1 MIAVSS
7 ILSSTTGELIT
18 RFVIGGAIVSTFAA
32 IAEVCRPKSFAG
44 LFGAAP
50 SVALTTIS
58 IAIAQHGKEYAAVE
72 ARSMILGAIGF
83 LIYATVASWLL
94 FRHKTRALPTTLGL
108 LPIWL
113 GASLALWYLHVA
125 IETLE
130 GKA

>member
-1 MIAVSS
+1 MIAVSGL
-7 ILSSTTGELIT
+7 LSSTAGELIT
-18 RFVIGGAIVSTFAA
+18 RFVVGGAIVSLFAV

-50 SVALTTIS
+50 SVALTTIG
-58 IAIAQHGKEYAAVE
+58 IAIVQHGKDYAATE

-94 FRHKTRALPTTLGL
+94 FRHKARALPVTMGL
-108 LPIWL
+108 LPVWL

-125 IETLE
+125 IEMLE
-130 GKA
+130 KKV